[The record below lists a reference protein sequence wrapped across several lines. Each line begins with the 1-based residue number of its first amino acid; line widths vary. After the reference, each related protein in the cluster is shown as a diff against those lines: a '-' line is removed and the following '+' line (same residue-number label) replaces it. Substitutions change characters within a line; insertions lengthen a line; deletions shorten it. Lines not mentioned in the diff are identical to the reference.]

1 MLAAQ
6 VAMGSGVN
14 PASSSANGSQG
25 TAQWSLR
32 LLGGFELASVPAGE
46 RLALPGKR
54 ERLLLAYLAL
64 SPNGRASRRKLAALF
79 WGDTA
84 EEAALHSLRNCLS
97 ALRKALG
104 DAERRT
110 LSSQGEDIV
119 LDLSAFDTDVLTFRR
134 LAAYPDRAELEAA
147 AELCSGDLLEGLG
160 IESEEFES
168 WRRTESVCHRDQ
180 SVEVLARLMAQFEVA
195 GETERAI
202 ETGTRILEL
211 EPLHE
216 MVARKLMR
224 LYGRSGRR
232 GAAIGVYRSL
242 AAALRAEIGAEPEA
256 ETRALFA
263 DISRGTDDGGVATLP
278 SAGRELTP
286 PPQAAPHPEKPKQ
299 PLQARH
305 VFASMVVSSEGRS
318 YKVFA
323 VLGVVLAGAVLAM
336 FLWPQL
342 RTPSRVISATQATS
356 HATDTVTSLPR
367 DVVTIAVVPFAN
379 LSGDASQE
387 FFSDGITDEI
397 NTALAKVPG
406 VNVVGRS
413 SAFALKGQNKDARTV
428 GQMLGVSHLIEGS
441 VRKAGQGVRISAQLV
456 RAHDGVELWSQGYD
470 RNLTDI
476 FVVQEEI
483 ATSIIGALRVPLA
496 LGNGENLVNN
506 RSIDPDSYEKYLRGK
521 ALWLARGGVSAAI
534 QERNLIEAATLLEG
548 VVVKSPSYAPAWAFL
563 SATYFDRASNST
575 DTGDIADAR
584 ATVNEFRIKGEAA
597 GQKAVQLDAN
607 LAVAYASLAVFAWSR
622 SKPLEAEELFKK
634 ALALDPVDPNA
645 LAGYGFRIGS
655 AGRWK
660 EALDLVEKAHRA
672 DPFYPVVARGAPQYL
687 WLNGQNESAIALAK
701 TLRPADRAMY
711 LALIYA
717 SMRRFDEAGDTLM
730 ELAAGDGNS
739 NMAQAARLLRMNS
752 AQLPSVEPLPRLLPP
767 LSMLYFYL
775 GDRERALLPYER
787 MVDIGLVGG
796 GIRGTAPVWHADFA
810 PLRKTERFKALMRK
824 AGHVE
829 YWRAKGWPE
838 QCHPTTGDDFE
849 CD

>member
-1 MLAAQ
+1 
-6 VAMGSGVN
+6 MGGGVN
-14 PASSSANGSQG
+14 SASSSANGSQG

-32 LLGGFELASVPAGE
+32 LLGGFELTSVPAGE
-46 RLALPGKR
+46 QLALPGKR

-64 SPNGRASRRKLAALF
+64 SPNGRASRRKLASLF

-97 ALRKALG
+97 VLRKALS

-110 LSSQGEDIV
+110 LSSQGEEIV

-134 LAAYPDRAELEAA
+134 LAARPGRAELEAA
-147 AELCSGDLLEGLG
+147 AELCSGHLLEGLG

-202 ETGTRILEL
+202 ETGTRIIGL

-224 LYGRSGRR
+224 LYARSGRR

-242 AAALRAEIGAEPEA
+242 AAALRAEVGAEPEA
-256 ETRALFA
+256 ETHAIFA
-263 DISRGTDDGGVATLP
+263 DVSRGTDDCGVAALP
-278 SAGRELTP
+278 SAGRELDP
-286 PPQAAPHPEKPKQ
+286 PYRAAARPEKTGQ
-299 PLQARH
+299 PLQSGH
-305 VFASMVVSSEGRS
+305 VLSSIVVPSKGKGYRF
-318 YKVFA
+318 FA
-323 VLGVVLAGAVLAM
+323 VLGVVLAGAVLAIL
-336 FLWPQL
+336 LWPQL
-342 RTPSRVISATQATS
+342 RAPSRVTGATQATS
-356 HATDTVTSLPR
+356 HATDTVTSLSH
-367 DVVTIAVVPFAN
+367 TIAVLPFAN

-387 FFSDGITDEI
+387 FFADGITDEI
-397 NTALAKVPG
+397 TTALAKVPG
-406 VNVVGRS
+406 VNVVGRT
-413 SAFALKGQNKDARTV
+413 SAFALKGQNKDARAL

-441 VRKAGQGVRISAQLV
+441 VRKAGQRVRISAQLV
-456 RAHDGVELWSQGYD
+456 RANDGVQLWSQSYE

-483 ATSIIGALRVPLA
+483 ATSTIGALRVPLG

-506 RSIDPDSYEKYLRGK
+506 RSIDTDSYERYLRGK

-534 QERNLIEAATLLEG
+534 QERNLTEAATLLEG

-563 SATYFDRASNST
+563 SGIYFDRAATNT
-575 DTGDIADAR
+575 DMSDIGDAR
-584 ATVNEFRIKGEAA
+584 GTANEFRIRGEAA

-607 LAVAYASLAVFAWSR
+607 LAVAYAGLAQFAWSR
-622 SKPLEAEELFKK
+622 AKPLEAEELFKK

-645 LAGYGFRIGS
+645 LGGYGFRIGS
-655 AGRWK
+655 AGRLK
-660 EALDLVEKAHRA
+660 EALDLVEKAHTV
-672 DPFYPVVARGAPQYL
+672 DPFYPVLARATAQYL
-687 WLNGQNESAIALAK
+687 WLNRQNESAIVLAK
-701 TLRPADRAMY
+701 TLRPADRAML

-717 SMRRFDEAGDTLM
+717 SMRRFDEAADTLM
-730 ELAAGDGNS
+730 ELAAGDANS
-739 NMAQAARLLRMNS
+739 NMAQAARLLRMYP
-752 AQLPSVEPLPRLLPP
+752 AELPSVEQLPRLLPP
-767 LSMLYFYL
+767 LSMLYLYM

-810 PLRKTERFKALMRK
+810 PVRKTARFKVLMRK
-824 AGHVE
+824 AGLVE
-829 YWRAKGWPE
+829 YWHVKGWPE

-849 CD
+849 CE

>member
-1 MLAAQ
+1 
-6 VAMGSGVN
+6 MGGGVTS
-14 PASSSANGSQG
+14 ASSSANGSQG

-32 LLGGFELASVPAGE
+32 LLGGFELALVPAGE

-97 ALRKALG
+97 VLRKALG

-134 LAAYPDRAELEAA
+134 LAARPGRAELEAA
-147 AELCSGDLLEGLG
+147 AELCAGHLLEGLG

-180 SVEVLARLMAQFEVA
+180 SVEVLSRLMAQFEVA

-202 ETGTRILEL
+202 ETGTRILGL

-242 AAALRAEIGAEPEA
+242 AAALRAEVGAEPEA
-256 ETRALFA
+256 ETRVVFA
-263 DISRGTDDGGVATLP
+263 DISRGTHDGVVAALP
-278 SAGRELTP
+278 SAGRELNP
-286 PPQAAPHPEKPKQ
+286 PNRAAPRPAKIGQ
-299 PLQARH
+299 PSQPGH
-305 VFASMVVSSEGRS
+305 VLSSIAVSSKGKG
-318 YKVFA
+318 YKLFA
-323 VLGVVLAGAVLAM
+323 VVGVVVVGAVLAT

-342 RTPSRVISATQATS
+342 RTPSRVISATQTTS
-356 HATDTVTSLPR
+356 HATDTVASLSR

-406 VNVVGRS
+406 LNVVGRT

-441 VRKAGQGVRISAQLV
+441 VRKAGERVRISAQLV
-456 RAHDGVELWSQGYD
+456 RANDGVQLWSQSYD

-483 ATSIIGALRVPLA
+483 ATSIIGALRVPLR

-506 RSIDPDSYEKYLRGK
+506 RGIDPDSYEKYLRGK
-521 ALWLARGGVSAAI
+521 ALFQGRGGVPAAI
-534 QERNLIEAATLLEG
+534 QERNLTEAATLLER
-548 VVVKSPSYAPAWAFL
+548 VVAKNPAYAPAWAFL
-563 SATYFDRASNST
+563 SGTYFILAANST
-575 DTGDIADAR
+575 DTGDIVDAR
-584 ATVNEFRIKGEAA
+584 ATANEFRIKGEAA
-597 GQKAVQLDAN
+597 GQKAVQLDTN
-607 LAVAYASLAVFAWSR
+607 LAVAYAGLAVLAWSR
-622 SKPLEAEELFKK
+622 AKPLEAEELFKK
-634 ALALDPVDPNA
+634 ALALDPVDSNA
-645 LAGYGFRIGS
+645 LGGYGYRIGD
-655 AGRWK
+655 AGRLK
-660 EALDLVEKAHRA
+660 EALDLVEKAHQV
-672 DPFYPVVARGAPQYL
+672 DPFYPNLAATTAQDL

-701 TLRPADRAMY
+701 TLRPGDRAR
-711 LALIYA
+711 LLPLIYA
-717 SMRRFDEAGDTLM
+717 SMRRFDEAADTLM
-730 ELAAGDGNS
+730 ELAAGDANS
-739 NMAQAARLLRMNS
+739 NMAQAARLLRMDP
-752 AQLPSVEPLPRLLPP
+752 AQLPSVDRLPRLPPP
-767 LSMLYFYL
+767 LSMLYLYL

-787 MVDIGLVGG
+787 MVDIGFVGG

-810 PLRKTERFKALMRK
+810 PLRKTARFKVLMRK
-824 AGHVE
+824 AGYVE

-838 QCHPTTGDDFE
+838 QCHPTTADDFE
-849 CD
+849 CE